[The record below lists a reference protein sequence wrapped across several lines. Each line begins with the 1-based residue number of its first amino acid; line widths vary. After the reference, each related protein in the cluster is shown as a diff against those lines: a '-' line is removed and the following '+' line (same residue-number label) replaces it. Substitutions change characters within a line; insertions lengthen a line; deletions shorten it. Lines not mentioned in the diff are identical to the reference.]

1 MSVDREEKLLAIER
15 AGENMWTF
23 TFPRL
28 TWEVLEEF
36 HEALEYWRAGY
47 LTDAEEEY
55 LWLLEEFPEFI
66 DVHHHLALVLRK
78 TDRKDEAFQVW
89 QETVQMGL
97 DCLPEEFEIGQD
109 TLPWIILENR
119 PFLRA
124 YHGLGL
130 EYLERGKTE
139 RALEIFEDILAMNPN
154 DNQGVR
160 ALAIDCHF
168 RLGHPEQVLE
178 ICDQYPNDGL
188 EQVIYGRALALL
200 QLGRQAEA
208 EQALTEAVE
217 WLPLVGEEL
226 VKKRHR
232 RPSNLNPDYVTH
244 GGADQAYY
252 YWKDQGQHWENT
264 PGAVELVRECLQKVE
279 NQ

>member
-1 MSVDREEKLLAIER
+1 MSVDSEEKLLAIER

-97 DCLPEEFEIGQD
+97 DCLPEEFEMGQD

-130 EYLERGKTE
+130 EYLERGKME
-139 RALEIFEDILAMNPN
+139 RALGIFEDILAMNPN

-168 RLGHPEQVLE
+168 RMEHPEQVLE
-178 ICDQYPNDGL
+178 VCDQYPNDGL

-232 RPSNLNPDYVTH
+232 PPPNLNPDYVIH

-252 YWKDQGQHWENT
+252 YWKDQGQHWKNT

>member
-1 MSVDREEKLLAIER
+1 VGLDHEEKWLAVER
-15 AGENMWTF
+15 AGENEWTF

-47 LTDAEEEY
+47 LAAAEEEY
-55 LWLLEEFPEFI
+55 LLLLEEFPEFS

-78 TDRKDEAFQVW
+78 TDRRDEAFRVW

-97 DCLPEEFEIGQD
+97 DCLPEEFEMRRD
-109 TLPWIILENR
+109 TLPWIIVENR

-124 YHGLGL
+124 CHGLGL
-130 EYLERGKTE
+130 EYLERGETE
-139 RALEIFEDILAMNPN
+139 RALSIFEDILAMNPG

-168 RLGHPEQVLE
+168 RLGRPERVLE
-178 ICDQYPNDGL
+178 VCDQFPDDGMDH
-188 EQVIYGRALALL
+188 VVYGRALALL
-200 QLGRQAEA
+200 QLGRQVDA
-208 EQALTEAVE
+208 EQALTEAIE
-217 WLPLVGEEL
+217 WLPLVGKEL

-232 RPSNLNPDYVTH
+232 RPPGLNPDRVTH

-252 YWKDQGQHWENT
+252 YWIDQGQHWNT
-264 PGAVELVRECLQKVE
+264 PGAIELVRECLKKAE